1 MNSSIPLLQELR
13 SLEAAPGDMSP
24 EHAARAAELRAAL
37 PPPVLAHYNRLVV
50 NGTKPFAEVRR
61 GICGGCHLKLAA
73 WIRQATAS
81 DELHLCEHCGAFLV
95 FVPEEPARPAAV
107 AAPRQTRRKVERI
120 GLIRAAALAA
130 VH

>member
-1 MNSSIPLLQELR
+1 M
-13 SLEAAPGDMSP
+13 
-24 EHAARAAELRAAL
+24 RAAL

-61 GICGGCHLKLAA
+61 GICGACHLKLAA
-73 WIRQATAS
+73 WIRQAATS

-95 FVPEEPARPAAV
+95 FVAEEPVRPV
-107 AAPRQTRRKVERI
+107 VAPRVARRKVERI
-120 GLIRAAALAA
+120 ALIRAAAVAA